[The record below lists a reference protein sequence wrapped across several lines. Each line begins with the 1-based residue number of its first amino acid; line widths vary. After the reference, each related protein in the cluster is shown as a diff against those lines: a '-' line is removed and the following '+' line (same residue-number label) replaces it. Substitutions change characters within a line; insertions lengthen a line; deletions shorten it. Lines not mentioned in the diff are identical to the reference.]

1 MKGLTSQQAWTH
13 EHIVRCT
20 CGAWLVVTEH
30 ELRARAAETTTTTC
44 PHINPAAMG
53 DVA

>member
-1 MKGLTSQQAWTH
+1 MQAWTH

-20 CGAWLVVTEH
+20 CGAWLVVPDY
-30 ELRARAAETTTTTC
+30 ELQARAAEPAAARC
-44 PHINPAAMG
+44 PHVTATAMG